1 MKKTTSKKIIN
12 YGAMSAA
19 ILGAANVAGQV
30 VYTDVE
36 PDEVIGLNGS
46 FNIDLNADGI
56 ADFNPQVF
64 DGGVNGAGAVIFPTS
79 SGSNSNQGSN
89 GNGFVG
95 FLNSNYNYPSNLSS
109 GAVIDANAAF
119 RTDVRGD
126 LNFYSCN
133 YSGSQFCD
141 GVTDGFIGVSF
152 ELAGNTHYGWIRVDV
167 SADASLITVK
177 DFAFDATPDAAI
189 VAGDNALSL
198 EDNTIDGF
206 SSYVDANNILQLDA
220 RVPLNNISIFN
231 VTGQE
236 VVSKSLSNNSESIDI
251 NALSTGVYIARVAV
265 AGTETAIKFV
275 KR

>member
-64 DGGVNGAGAVIFPTS
+64 DAPNGAGAVIFPTS
-79 SGSNSNQGSN
+79 NGSNSSQGSN

-95 FLNSNYNYPSNLSS
+95 FAIGNYNYPSNLSS
-109 GAVIDANAAF
+109 GAVIDANSDF
-119 RTDVRGD
+119 VTDARGD
-126 LNFYSCN
+126 LNLNSCN

-167 SADASLITVK
+167 SADASSITVK

-265 AGTETAIKFV
+265 AGTETTIKFV